1 MISSEIVINCYKNII
16 VKYRM
21 LRWLKNKFFI
31 IIDKINNS

>member
-1 MISSEIVINCYKNII
+1 MIAGEIVNKNII
-16 VKYRM
+16 VKYRT